1 MVEFSLFFFKKI
13 NEIPSIKL
21 NHFRII
27 TRNAKTE
34 YLSIGEP
41 MIVKLAILSK
51 AFFFLIKKVTVS

>member
-51 AFFFLIKKVTVS
+51 AFFFN